1 MFQHLHDLVRSS
13 PPISGD
19 LTCNKVWRLFADS
32 PDLLTLAVIDERGA
46 PVGIVNRHEFLVDM
60 SHMYGHALYGK
71 RPVSRLMDADPLIV
85 DVGVDLNDLA
95 STIVQDKPSALL
107 KGFIVAERGAYLGV
121 GTALSLLQLLVRAT
135 EMRAGELEVSRAQAE
150 QASQF
155 KSDFLA
161 KMSHELRTPLNA
173 IIGFAEVIHTGTF
186 GKVSARYQE
195 YAHDILQSGQ
205 HLLAIIN
212 DLLDLTK
219 IESGQVE
226 LHEAPVDLA
235 ETIQAAIVMMRA
247 RASGEDLRLHAE
259 LPERL
264 PQVRAD
270 ERLIRQM
277 LLNLLANAIKFT
289 PPGGDIAVG
298 VIEQADG
305 SIRVFVADN
314 GIGIEIEN
322 IPRVLEPFVQVE
334 NGLARKY
341 EGTGLGLPLVKS
353 FAELHG
359 GALTIDSGTGLGTT
373 VNIILPRWRVLAET
387 PAAAARTAFETGP
400 KAGSSQGIRL

>member
-1 MFQHLHDLVRSS
+1 MFQHLHDLVRTT
-13 PPISGD
+13 PPISED
-19 LTCNKVWRLFADS
+19 LSCGKVWELFADS
-32 PDLLTLAVIDERGA
+32 PDLLTLAVVDELGA
-46 PVGIVNRHEFLVDM
+46 PVGIVNRHEFLVRM

-71 RPVSRLMDADPLIV
+71 RPVSRLMDPDPLIV
-85 DVGVDLNDLA
+85 DVDVDLNDLA
-95 STIVQDKPSALL
+95 ATIAKVKPGALL
-107 KGFIVAERGAYLGV
+107 KGFIVAERGVYLGV
-121 GTALSLLQLLVRAT
+121 GTALSLLQLLVRAS
-135 EMRAGELEVSRAQAE
+135 ELRASELEASRAQAE

-186 GKVSARYQE
+186 GEVSVRYKDYVQ
-195 YAHDILQSGQ
+195 DILQSGQ
-205 HLLAIIN
+205 HLLSIIN

-226 LHEAPVDLA
+226 LQEAPVDLA
-235 ETIQAAIVMMRA
+235 GTIGAAIAIMRA
-247 RASGEDLRLHAE
+247 RAAADGLRLHTE
-259 LPERL
+259 LPDRVPE
-264 PQVRAD
+264 VRAD

-277 LLNLLANAIKFT
+277 LLNLIANAIKFT
-289 PPGGDIAVG
+289 PAGGDIAVG
-298 VIEQADG
+298 VLGQADG

-359 GALTIDSGTGLGTT
+359 GGLAIDSGTGLGTT
-373 VNIILPRWRVLAET
+373 VSIILPRWRVLG
-387 PAAAARTAFETGP
+387 PAAPRPDYSAGCTEAAR
-400 KAGSSQGIRL
+400 SSARA